1 MLKVDKFSTKLEW
14 TSKILESSYAA
25 KALWQAAPKEKGVVR
40 QLGGPYGCGLLWIT
54 QGLSIALARTK
65 EDFQPMSN
73 VIPLAPRL
81 KPGRSANAEAEERAA
96 LAADLIELI
105 GRVRELTEHV
115 ADLPGPPLQIQQTA
129 QQLLD
134 AGTALE
140 RAVDSLTEGGEWVPF

>member
-1 MLKVDKFSTKLEW
+1 MLDGLSINIEFNS
-14 TSKILESSYAA
+14 IIMESSGSLELSGGRRLA
-25 KALWQAAPKEKGVVR
+25 KKGVAR

-54 QGLSIALARTK
+54 QGHSIALGRTK

-81 KPGRSANAEAEERAA
+81 KPGRSVAAEAEERAA
-96 LAADLIELI
+96 LAADLIDLI
-105 GRVRELTEHV
+105 ERVRELTEHV

>member
-1 MLKVDKFSTKLEW
+1 M
-14 TSKILESSYAA
+14 
-25 KALWQAAPKEKGVVR
+25 R
-40 QLGGPYGCGLLWIT
+40 PYGCGLLWIT
-54 QGLSIALARTK
+54 PRPSIALDAAK
-65 EDFQPMSN
+65 EDFQSMSN

-81 KPGRSANAEAEERAA
+81 KQGRSAAVEVEERAA

-105 GRVRELTEHV
+105 DRVKDLTEHV
-115 ADLPGPPLQIQQTA
+115 AGLPGPALQIQQTA

>member
-1 MLKVDKFSTKLEW
+1 M
-14 TSKILESSYAA
+14 ESRRRAEANAVVASR
-25 KALWQAAPKEKGVVR
+25 EKGVAR

-54 QGLSIALARTK
+54 QGQSIALGRTK
-65 EDFQPMSN
+65 EDFQAMSN

-105 GRVRELTEHV
+105 ERVRELTEHV

>member
-1 MLKVDKFSTKLEW
+1 MQFHHIGVKRRDKATR
-14 TSKILESSYAA
+14 AA
-25 KALWQAAPKEKGVVR
+25 HIQQKGVVR
-40 QLGGPYGCGLLWIT
+40 KRSRSYGCGLLWIT
-54 QGLSIALARTK
+54 LGHSIALGRTK

-81 KPGRSANAEAEERAA
+81 KPGRSPAAEAEERAS

-105 GRVRELTEHV
+105 DRVRELTEHV
-115 ADLPGPPLQIQQTA
+115 AGLPGPALQIQQTA

>member
-1 MLKVDKFSTKLEW
+1 MGEVASIKLECS
-14 TSKILESSYAA
+14 SKIMESRRGA
-25 KALWQAAPKEKGVVR
+25 KAVQGVAPCEKGVAR

-54 QGLSIALARTK
+54 HGQSIALGRTK

-81 KPGRSANAEAEERAA
+81 KPGRSPVAEAEERAA

-105 GRVRELTEHV
+105 ERVRDLTEHV
-115 ADLPGPPLQIQQTA
+115 AGLPGPPLQIQQTA

>member
-1 MLKVDKFSTKLEW
+1 MGTGEVVPGAEKPTINV
-14 TSKILESSYAA
+14 A
-25 KALWQAAPKEKGVVR
+25 KAPMR
-40 QLGGPYGCGLLWIT
+40 PYGCGLLWIT
-54 QGLSIALARTK
+54 PRPSIALDAAK
-65 EDFQPMSN
+65 EDFQSMSN

-81 KPGRSANAEAEERAA
+81 KQGRSPAVEVEERAA

-105 GRVRELTEHV
+105 DRVRDLTEHV
-115 ADLPGPPLQIQQTA
+115 AGLPGSALQIQQTA

>member
-1 MLKVDKFSTKLEW
+1 M
-14 TSKILESSYAA
+14 ESRRSAEA
-25 KALWQAAPKEKGVVR
+25 SEERLPEEKEVARGR
-40 QLGGPYGCGLLWIT
+40 NGSYGCGLLWIT
-54 QGLSIALARTK
+54 QGQSIALGRTK

-81 KPGRSANAEAEERAA
+81 KPGRSAHAEAEERAA

-105 GRVRELTEHV
+105 ERVRDLTEHV
-115 ADLPGPPLQIQQTA
+115 AGLPGSPMQIQQTA

>member
-1 MLKVDKFSTKLEW
+1 MRFQDNGVKPCDQ
-14 TSKILESSYAA
+14 SS
-25 KALWQAAPKEKGVVR
+25 WEAAPKQKGVVR
-40 QLGGPYGCGLLWIT
+40 QLGRLYGCGLLWIT
-54 QGLSIALARTK
+54 RGQSIALGRTK

-81 KPGRSANAEAEERAA
+81 KPGRSAHAEAGERAA

-105 GRVRELTEHV
+105 ERVRDLTEHV
-115 ADLPGPPLQIQQTA
+115 AGLPGPPLQIQQTA